1 MRRTK
6 IVCTLGP
13 ATTAVDTL
21 ESLLMAGMD
30 VARFNLSHG
39 RWEEHLPRLRNLREA
54 MARTGREIGW
64 LLDTRGPE
72 IRIGRLQGGQVML
85 QEGRRFVLTTQ
96 EVVGDEEK
104 AHVQYPALPEDVRP
118 GDRILLDDGKVVLE
132 VEESSPTEVCCR
144 VVVPGVLLERKK
156 VSLPGVAIR
165 LPVLSEEDVRD
176 LQLAA
181 KEGMD
186 FVAVSFVRSPDD
198 VLEVRRLLEQVGSS
212 AQVIAKVESSAGVE
226 RLAEILKVSD
236 GLMVAR
242 GDLGVEFPTEEVP
255 LLQKEMIGHA
265 GRVGKPVITATQ
277 MLESMV
283 ERPRPT
289 RAEATDVANAIFDG
303 TDAVMLS
310 AETAVGKY
318 PVEAVRVMARIAER
332 TERALEW
339 GELLQRRGLAEPT
352 TVTGA
357 ISYATCT
364 TARDLRAA
372 AIITATRSGYTARM
386 VARFRP
392 QAPVVA
398 VTPDRTVA
406 RQLCLVWGVRPLV
419 APSRASIDE
428 TIDEAI
434 QCALQAGAIKQGDL
448 VVITAGVP
456 VGVPGTTNMLKVHTV
471 GDILLKGTGIGTR
484 SASGRVCVVRTV
496 QDARRKFRPGDI
508 MVVPASHRDL
518 IPWIEKAGALIA
530 EEGGMTSHAAV
541 VALSLGLPAVV
552 GAEGATGLLADGDVV
567 TVDAERGLVYK
578 GEARVL

>member
-1 MRRTK
+1 VRRTK

>member
-1 MRRTK
+1 
-6 IVCTLGP
+6 
-13 ATTAVDTL
+13 
-21 ESLLMAGMD
+21 MAGMD